1 GVRATRG
8 SASRGAA
15 VTPGASRQALQRLT
29 HRAEP
34 PRFVS
39 REVVTPTIPAPVA
52 DARRGSSPLAS
63 EGRADRITH
72 LAIPLY
78 PFISAARRRHRH
90 LLRRP
95 PRVRRPLAERRAR
108 PPHRPARRE
117 RRR

>member
-8 SASRGAA
+8 SASPGAA
-15 VTPGASRQALQRLT
+15 AILGAARQALQRLT

-78 PFISAARRRHRH
+78 PFLHAACRRHRH
-90 LLRRP
+90 LLRRS
-95 PRVRRPLAERRAR
+95 PRVRRPLAEHRPR
-108 PPHRPARRE
+108 PPHRPPR
-117 RRR
+117 